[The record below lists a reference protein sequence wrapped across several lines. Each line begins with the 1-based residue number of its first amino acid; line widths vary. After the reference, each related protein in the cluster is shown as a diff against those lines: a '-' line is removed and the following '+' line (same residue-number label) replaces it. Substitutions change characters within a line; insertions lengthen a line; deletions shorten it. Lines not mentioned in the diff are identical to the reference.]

1 MFPIHQL
8 NDFSCSGAAAPLI
21 CGDTPSARVE
31 DEVEDDVDTVVPMKA
46 MTQRSWDPAEPL
58 ELLELPTP
66 EPGKSEIRVKVQA
79 IGVNPV
85 DWKMRDSG
93 PLRLAAR
100 LLGPKPPVV
109 VGVDFAGVVE
119 AVGPGV
125 TRAAPGDRVVG
136 GTNFSRG
143 QRGSYAD
150 TVLVREDQLCRIP
163 DTVDIAV
170 ASALPVSGVTAWMS
184 VIDLGRIR
192 QVQPAD
198 RRVLVLG
205 ASGGV
210 GQLAV
215 QIGKLEGA
223 FVAGVCSTK
232 NAEMVKGLGADV
244 VIDYNQGDALEQAK
258 QHAPFQVVVDCVGS
272 YSGGECRALLS
283 ASGRHIM
290 VAGDEPSAMVQL
302 LIPPFKS
309 KSILGRPTGAR
320 LEPLVAAVAAG
331 NLHVSISQK
340 LPLTSAEE
348 AHKLSQTS
356 RMTGKLILEP

>member
-1 MFPIHQL
+1 
-8 NDFSCSGAAAPLI
+8 
-21 CGDTPSARVE
+21 
-31 DEVEDDVDTVVPMKA
+31 MKA
-46 MTQRSWDPAEPL
+46 MAQRSWNPAEKL
-58 ELLELPTP
+58 ELVELPTP
-66 EPGKSEIRVKVQA
+66 EPKKSEVRVRVQA

-85 DWKMRDSG
+85 DWKMRTSG

-125 TRAAPGDRVVG
+125 TRAAPGERVVG

-150 TVLVREDQLCRIP
+150 TVVVREDQLCVVS
-163 DTVDIAV
+163 DAVDIAV
-170 ASALPVSGVTAWMS
+170 AAALPVSGVTAQMA
-184 VIDLGRIR
+184 VVDLGGIR
-192 QVQPAD
+192 RVQPGQ

-215 QIGKLEGA
+215 QIAKLEGA

-232 NAEMVKGLGADV
+232 NVEMVKGLGADLV
-244 VIDYNQGDALEQAK
+244 LDYNDGDALAQAK
-258 QHAPFQVVVDCVGS
+258 PHAPFHVVVDCVGS
-272 YSGGECRALLS
+272 YSGAGCRGLLS
-283 ASGRHIM
+283 SRGRHIM
-290 VAGDEPSAMVQL
+290 VAGDEPSAVVQML
-302 LIPPFKS
+302 VPPFKS
-309 KSILGRPTGAR
+309 KTILGRPTGAR

-331 NLHVSISQK
+331 KLHVAIAQK

-348 AHKLSQTS
+348 AHELSRTS